1 MAQLLLNVFGGLAIF
16 IFGMKMMSDG
26 LHHVAGER
34 MRGILRLFS
43 ANRFV
48 GIVSGAT
55 VTAVIQSSSASTV
68 MVIGFV
74 NAGLLTLVQA
84 ISIIFGANI
93 GTTITAQLVAFDISW
108 IIMPSIILGLL
119 IGFLPFRSAA
129 YWGETVIGLGF
140 LFFGME
146 MMSGELK
153 GLAKDPS
160 FMAIFQTFKCAPIDG
175 VIPPLAML
183 GAIGIGVV
191 ATVVIQSSSACSGIV
206 IALGASG
213 LVDIYTGVGLILGS
227 NIGTTIT
234 AQLASLAANRVA
246 KQAAWAHT
254 LFNILGVLIVFCTF
268 WITID
273 GEAIF
278 FKTVNYLS
286 SEDSSLPRQ
295 IANAHTLFNVC
306 TTLSLIPLIPLLAK
320 ICERIVPIKE
330 DERVKYERLERSF
343 LSTPSIALAQTADA
357 LRKML
362 KKSWQMADG
371 ALRIYN
377 KNDEANQKLVKTIET
392 READIDERQKD
403 ITNYL
408 SSLMQ
413 SDLTSEEAK
422 QIPLLLH
429 CTNDAERIGDLSENI
444 KSIMDT
450 MTRNKYAFSQ
460 KAEEE
465 FNELHEKLA
474 MLADSTVSLFYK
486 KSDELLGKAKH
497 LKKDVAEMIN
507 RVEAD
512 HISRVNTGSCLP
524 EVSVLYLELLE
535 SIRKVAKNLNNIVD
549 RAEMFYEKLPKVRRP
564 NVEHKPETKHA

>member
-1 MAQLLLNVFGGLAIF
+1 MTQLLLNVFGGLAIF

-43 ANRFV
+43 ANRFI

-129 YWGETVIGLGF
+129 YWGATVIGLGF

-160 FMAIFQTFKCAPIDG
+160 FMAIFQTFKCAPVDG

-183 GAIGIGVV
+183 GAIGIGLI

-213 LVDIYTGVGLILGS
+213 LVDIYTGVALILGS
-227 NIGTTIT
+227 NIGTTVT
-234 AQLASLAANRVA
+234 AQLACLAANRVA
-246 KQAAWAHT
+246 KQAALAHT
-254 LFNILGVLIVFCTF
+254 LFNVLGVLIVFCTF

-273 GEAIF
+273 GEAVF
-278 FKTVNYLS
+278 FKAVSYLS
-286 SEDSSLPRQ
+286 SEDSTLPRQ

-306 TTLSLIPLIPLLAK
+306 ATLILVPFIPLLAK
-320 ICERIVPIKE
+320 ICEHFIPINN
-330 DERVKYERLERSF
+330 ERVKYERLERSF

-362 KKSWQMADG
+362 KKSWKMADG

-377 KNDEANQKLVKTIET
+377 KNDEENQKLIKTIET

-403 ITNYL
+403 ITDYL
-408 SSLMQ
+408 SNLMQ

-444 KSIMDT
+444 KAIMDT
-450 MTRNKYAFSQ
+450 MIRNKYAFSQ
-460 KAEEE
+460 KAEDE
-465 FNELHEKLA
+465 FNELHEKLT
-474 MLADSTVSLFYK
+474 MLAESAISLFYK

-497 LKKDVAEMIN
+497 LKREVADMIN
-507 RVEAD
+507 TVEAD
-512 HISRVNTGSCLP
+512 HVSRVNTGSCLP

-564 NVEHKPETKHA
+564 NVENKQETKQA